1 MRGRK
6 AAQTNFVC
14 FVNVESRIP
23 EGHPIRKVKKLIGE
37 VFERLD
43 PEFEDL
49 YAQSGRAS
57 IPPERL
63 LAAKVLMALYTV
75 RSDRQ
80 FCERLQYDLLFQW
93 FLDLNPDE
101 KTFDASTFS
110 KNQERL
116 LEHHVSELFFA
127 AVVDI
132 AREEGWVSNEHF
144 SADGTLIEAWASM
157 KSFRPKDD
165 QQSPGSGN
173 GWMDFKGEKRSNET
187 HQSTTDPEANLLK
200 KGKGREAK
208 LCFGAHAIME
218 NRNGLCVHIVAHPS
232 EGVTEGEA
240 GLDQIEDL
248 RTRGFGIRTVGG
260 DKGYHTDQFVR
271 GCREG
276 GIKPHVAEVSGRKVE
291 GLDGRTTNS
300 KGYAKSLVIRRRIEE
315 LFGWMKTVGGLRK
328 SRYRG
333 VERTNMAVQFCAAAS
348 NLLRMAKLAVSGPP
362 VTEVVGA

>member
-6 AAQTNFVC
+6 AAQTNFVS
-14 FVNVESRIP
+14 FVNVENRIP
-23 EGHPIRKVKKLIGE
+23 ESHPIRKVKRMIGE
-37 VFERLD
+37 VFRRLD
-43 PEFEDL
+43 AEFEDL
-49 YAQSGRAS
+49 YSTTGRSS

-63 LAAKVLMALYTV
+63 LAAKVLMALYSI

-80 FCERLQYDLLFQW
+80 FCERLCYDLLFQW

-101 KTFDASTFS
+101 ETFDASTFS

-116 LEHHVSELFFA
+116 LKHRVSDIFFA
-127 AVVDI
+127 SVVDI

-144 SADGTLIEAWASM
+144 SADGTLIESWASM

-165 QQSPGSGN
+165 QQGPGSGN
-173 GWMDFKGEKRSNET
+173 AWMDFKGEKRCNDT
-187 HQSTTDPEANLLK
+187 HQSTTDPEAKLLK

-218 NRNGLCVHIVAHPS
+218 NRNGLCVHITAHPS
-232 EGVTEGEA
+232 VGTTEGEV
-240 GLDQIEDL
+240 GLDQIDDL
-248 RTRGFGIRTVGG
+248 KERGFKVCTMGA
-260 DKGYHTDQFVR
+260 DKGYHTDAFVG
-271 GCREG
+271 GCRDR
-276 GIKPHVAEVSGRKVE
+276 GIKPHVAQVSGRKVD
-291 GLDGRTTNS
+291 GLDGRTTES
-300 KGYAKSLVIRRRIEE
+300 KGYSKSQVIRRRIEE
-315 LFGWMKTVGGLRK
+315 LFGWMKTVGALRK

-362 VTEVVGA
+362 ATEVGA